1 MSKKPVVVFVSFQIK
16 PGMEEAFK
24 KEVTA
29 MTEQVIHEPE
39 CLNINLYQ
47 AMDDLTKFMLYET
60 WLDRDYFVN
69 VQLQKPYYEPYLE
82 KTMPMWLEPR
92 GFAYWE
98 MLSEQL
104 GAGYS
109 AKS

>member
-1 MSKKPVVVFVSFQIK
+1 MSKKPVVIVVSFQIK
-16 PGMEEAFK
+16 AGMEEAFK

-29 MTEQVIHEPE
+29 MTELVIHEPE
-39 CLNINLYQ
+39 CLNANLYQ
-47 AMDDLTKFMLYET
+47 AMDDSTKFMLYET

-69 VQLQKPYYEPYLE
+69 VQLKKPYYEPYLE

-92 GFAYWE
+92 VIAYWE
-98 MLSEQL
+98 ILSEQL
-104 GAGYS
+104 GGGYS